1 MFSVFHTAP
10 TMNNNWMSYLTSIYR
25 GNGENPQFA
34 NFNFVPSHNPH
45 NLSAF
50 FVPSGNPS
58 TMPPRCSSWPLPTS
72 VGGNSSYTQY
82 ALSPFVNNGPL
93 STSTAGRKP
102 CVSEDEQWSWKTF
115 LDSLPETVNSTVS
128 GVIKNKL
135 CPVNTEGSLVAKVIE
150 KLEKSSIETE
160 EEKIEAVQ
168 RAREQL
174 EDVFEFCWV
183 DFDQLTKLW
192 KEYEKA
198 KNIKSDRDH
207 SGSTWTVDMLA
218 RYVKWEDVEFRPRG
232 PNIDALFN
240 QELFQKIFESIIM
253 AMAGWGDQFTTEIDI
268 RMVIDAI
275 LRTLC
280 NHKYRNL
287 KFKTERTLKC
297 DSLPTSKP
305 DYILYYDNVP
315 IGVIEAKRPGS
326 LIQKSVAQLILQ
338 LLSISAEDPNWTYF
352 GLLHDSWSS
361 VFIAVSKNKVLFF
374 QEQSQRLELIRDSKD
389 FVLALLWHIEDAI
402 EKIDLVKRSQEDE
415 VADVWAMKN

>member
-1 MFSVFHTAP
+1 M
-10 TMNNNWMSYLTSIYR
+10 
-25 GNGENPQFA
+25 
-34 NFNFVPSHNPH
+34 PSHNPH

-58 TMPPRCSSWPLPTS
+58 TMPRCSSLPLPIS
-72 VGGNSSYTQY
+72 VGGNSSYTQC
-82 ALSPFVNNGPL
+82 ALSPSVNNGPL
-93 STSTAGRKP
+93 STSSVSRQP

-135 CPVNTEGSLVAKVIE
+135 CSMNTERSLLAKVIE
-150 KLEKSSIETE
+150 KLEKRSIETE
-160 EEKIEAVQ
+160 EEKTEAVQ

-174 EDVFEFCWV
+174 EDVFKFCWV

-198 KNIKSDRDH
+198 KDIKSDRDH

-240 QELFQKIFESIIM
+240 QELFQKISESIIM
-253 AMAGWGDQFTTEIDI
+253 AKAGWGDQFTTEIDI

-275 LRTLC
+275 LQTLC
-280 NHKYRNL
+280 TYKYRNL
-287 KFKTERTLKC
+287 KFKTERTPKC
-297 DSLPTSKP
+297 DSLPTSRP

-315 IGVIEAKRPGS
+315 VGVIEAKRPGS

-338 LLSISAEDPNWTYF
+338 LLSISAEDTNWTYF
-352 GLLHDSWSS
+352 GLLFDSWSS
-361 VFIAVSKNKVLFF
+361 VFIAVSKKKVLFF
-374 QEQSQRLELIRDSKD
+374 QEQSQRLELIQDSKD
-389 FVLALLWHIEDAI
+389 FFLALLWHIKDAI
-402 EKIDLVKRSQEDE
+402 ENRFGEE
-415 VADVWAMKN
+415 V

>member
-10 TMNNNWMSYLTSIYR
+10 TMNTANGWLSYNPNNCCSYLTSINR
-25 GNGENPQFA
+25 GNGGNPQLV
-34 NFNFVPSHNPH
+34 NFNSVPSHNPH
-45 NLSAF
+45 NFS
-50 FVPSGNPS
+50 
-58 TMPPRCSSWPLPTS
+58 
-72 VGGNSSYTQY
+72 
-82 ALSPFVNNGPL
+82 ALSPFVNNWSP
-93 STSTAGRKP
+93 STSTVWRQIW
-102 CVSEDEQWSWKTF
+102 VSEDEQWSWETF
-115 LDSLPETVNSTVS
+115 LNSLPEKVNSTVS

-135 CPVNTEGSLVAKVIE
+135 CPVNTEGSLVAKVSE
-150 KLEKSSIETE
+150 ELEKHSIETE

-168 RAREQL
+168 MAREQL
-174 EDVFEFCWV
+174 EDVFNFRYV

-240 QELFQKIFESIIM
+240 QELFQKISESIFK
-253 AMAGWGDQFTTEIDI
+253 AKAGWGDQFTTEIDI

-275 LRTLC
+275 LQTLC
-280 NHKYRNL
+280 TYKYRNL
-287 KFKTERTLKC
+287 KFKTEQTLKC
-297 DSLPTSKP
+297 DSLPTSRP

-315 IGVIEAKRPGS
+315 VGVIEAKRPGS

-352 GLLHDSWSS
+352 GLLHDGWSS
-361 VFIAVSKNKVLFF
+361 VFIAVSKQKVLFF
-374 QEQSQRLELIRDSKD
+374 QEQSQQLEVIKDLKD
-389 FVLALLWHIEDAI
+389 FVLALLWHIKDAI
-402 EKIDLVKRSQEDE
+402 ENRFGEESEEAEDE
-415 VADVWAMKN
+415 VADVWAAVLVN

>member
-10 TMNNNWMSYLTSIYR
+10 TMNTANGWLSYNPNDWTSYLAAIYR
-25 GNGENPQFA
+25 GNGGNPQFA

-50 FVPSGNPS
+50 FARSSFPS
-58 TMPPRCSSWPLPTS
+58 TMQRCSSWPVPTS
-72 VGGNSSYTQY
+72 VGGNGPYTQC
-82 ALSPFVNNGPL
+82 ALPPSVNNGPL
-93 STSTAGRKP
+93 STSTAWRP

-115 LDSLPETVNSTVS
+115 LDSLPEKVNSTVS

-135 CPVNTEGSLVAKVIE
+135 CPVNTEGSLVAKVSE
-150 KLEKSSIETE
+150 ELEKHSIETE

-174 EDVFEFCWV
+174 VDVFDFCCV

-240 QELFQKIFESIIM
+240 QELFQKISESIFK
-253 AMAGWGDQFTTEIDI
+253 AKAGWGDQFTTEIDI

-275 LRTLC
+275 LQTLC
-280 NHKYRNL
+280 TYKYRNL
-287 KFKTERTLKC
+287 KFKTEQTLKC
-297 DSLPTSKP
+297 DSLPTSRP

-315 IGVIEAKRPGS
+315 VGVIEAKRPGS

-338 LLSISAEDPNWTYF
+338 LLSISAENTNWTYF
-352 GLLHDSWSS
+352 GLLYDSWSS
-361 VFIAVSKNKVLFF
+361 VFIAVSKKKVLFF
-374 QEQSQRLELIRDSKD
+374 QEQSQRLELIQDSKD
-389 FVLALLWHIEDAI
+389 FFLALLWHIKDAI
-402 EKIDLVKRSQEDE
+402 ENRFGEE
-415 VADVWAMKN
+415 V